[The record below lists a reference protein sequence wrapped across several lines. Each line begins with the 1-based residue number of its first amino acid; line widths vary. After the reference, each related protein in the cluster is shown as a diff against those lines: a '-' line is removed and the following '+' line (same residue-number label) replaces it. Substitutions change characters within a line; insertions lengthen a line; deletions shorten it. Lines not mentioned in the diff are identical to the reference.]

1 MAENNCL
8 TLKIITPS
16 RVFYEGEAEMVEL
29 NTSEGEIGVLPG
41 HLPMTVIVKP

>member
-29 NTSEGEIGVLPG
+29 NTSEEKSVCCPAICP
-41 HLPMTVIVKP
+41 